1 MIAKAERIQ
10 TVVTIISVQP
20 DRFDQMSFSIDA
32 LVPDFTTS
40 DRSIPTKFI
49 KWSKQQGNAP
59 AKGDEGLAV
68 LEPTVVQKRHVEA
81 GKYPSNA
88 VTGDEMAYEV
98 NWAMLSFSP
107 VDNGDRNLDEE
118 TMKPRSLGDNTNP
131 TEKRLS
137 RAPTTHTI
145 DGTTRHKVDTMSIN
159 DRESIRMVI
168 THGQSTAGGD
178 VNIHPDMASVLE
190 EAETVADWLN
200 NRFLMRLAGDSPMVQ
215 AAVESGARI
224 VNVAEDNNDRAE
236 AESEPEEHQQLSID
250 QAQSIDAVPKIK
262 NEKELRDWITS
273 KAYTK
278 TDILKVLRTQ
288 GAQRV
293 TDYLNKNGNT
303 AYGLALELHQQL
315 STDVDSTW

>member
-1 MIAKAERIQ
+1 
-10 TVVTIISVQP
+10 
-20 DRFDQMSFSIDA
+20 
-32 LVPDFTTS
+32 
-40 DRSIPTKFI
+40 
-49 KWSKQQGNAP
+49 
-59 AKGDEGLAV
+59 
-68 LEPTVVQKRHVEA
+68 
-81 GKYPSNA
+81 
-88 VTGDEMAYEV
+88 
-98 NWAMLSFSP
+98 
-107 VDNGDRNLDEE
+107 
-118 TMKPRSLGDNTNP
+118 
-131 TEKRLS
+131 
-137 RAPTTHTI
+137 
-145 DGTTRHKVDTMSIN
+145 
-159 DRESIRMVI
+159 
-168 THGQSTAGGD
+168 
-178 VNIHPDMASVLE
+178 
-190 EAETVADWLN
+190 
-200 NRFLMRLAGDSPMVQ
+200 MVQ

-250 QAQSIDAVPKIK
+250 QAQRIDAVPKIK